1 MSLYSDLR
9 GALRTRLLTVSG
21 IPDAPQRAWEGR
33 DFTPTA
39 GTAWLRDTVLPAG
52 ADRVSVGPYARV
64 RHLALYQVDLFVPA
78 LRGTEGDGPAD
89 AIIAAF
95 WPGLVLSYNG
105 QTVLVRSATRGPA
118 ITTDAAWRQLPMSIA
133 VEMDTTNPA

>member
-1 MSLYSDLR
+1 MSLYADVR
-9 GALRTRLLTVSG
+9 AALRTTLLTVAG
-21 IPDAPQRAWEGR
+21 IPPVEQRAWEGR

-39 GTAWLRDTVLPAG
+39 GTAWMRDTLLPAG
-52 ADRVSVGPYARV
+52 ADRLSVGPYARV
-64 RHLALYQVDLFVPA
+64 RHIAIYQVDLFVPA

-95 WPGLVLSYNG
+95 WPGLLLSYNG
-105 QTVLVRSATRGPA
+105 QTVLVRSASRGPA
-118 ITTDAAWRQLPMSIA
+118 ITTDAAWRQLPMSIT